1 MNKTK
6 LYRKRLIP
14 NECIYLE
21 HDEIIMKTDTVI
33 MTKWNTIRPKVEL
46 SHGFSCYFLEEGYK
60 VSKFY
65 KQDGSLLYWYCD
77 IISYEFNP
85 VGNSYVFVD
94 LLVDV
99 IVFGD
104 NSIKVVDIDELA
116 KALDEHLIS
125 VDFLKLALIRLQN
138 LLSVIY
144 DGKFYEIQNYI
155 NETEKRVPDTLNG

>member
-1 MNKTK
+1 MNKIK

-14 NECIYLE
+14 DECIYLE
-21 HDEIIMKTDTVI
+21 HDEIIMKTDSVI

-65 KQDGSLLYWYCD
+65 KKDGSLLYWYCD
-77 IISYEFNP
+77 IISYEFISVENT
-85 VGNSYVFVD
+85 YVFVD

-99 IVFGD
+99 IVFSDGFV
-104 NSIKVVDIDELA
+104 KVVDIDELA
-116 KALDEHLIS
+116 RALDEHLIS
-125 VDFLKLALIRLQN
+125 ADLLKLALIRLQK

-144 DGKFYEIQNYI
+144 DGEFYEIQNFI
-155 NETEKRVPDTLNG
+155 NQTEKGNGAAYP